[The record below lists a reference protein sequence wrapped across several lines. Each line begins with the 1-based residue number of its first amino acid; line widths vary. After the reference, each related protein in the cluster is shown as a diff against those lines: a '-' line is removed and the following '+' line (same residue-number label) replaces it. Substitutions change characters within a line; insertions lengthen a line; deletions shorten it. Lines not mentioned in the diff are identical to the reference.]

1 MGKQAA
7 IYIRISTQQQNTDR
21 QKQDLWAFAEK
32 EGYDIYEIYTDVVS
46 GFKKNED
53 MPDLERLKADSTK
66 NLFSVILFSEFTRL
80 SRTVTELNQS
90 IDFFREHD
98 IDLFFQKQNI
108 WVRKVGDLGT
118 DILIQVLGV
127 VASYEIELFAERST
141 SGKISALKNRG
152 INLGGL
158 PAFGYK
164 SEDRTKRLIIDP
176 DEVTTVERIFKMYSD
191 GLSAQKICDIL
202 NSENS
207 KSPYKKRIAE
217 SIERRNQKGFDEKDY
232 KRFDIESLVWT
243 AASLNKILKNRLYVG
258 ERNSTMH
265 KPDPTNTN
273 KIKKRNNREILE
285 IINITE
291 KSLRIIEDDLF
302 NDVQAKLKE
311 NYLIKN
317 TPTLH
322 PTLLKS
328 ILKCGCCGRNVVSTK
343 ANGAYRYM
351 CYGKIKD
358 TKTRN
363 INCTDSLEIAQYK
376 LDGLVV
382 QMILFRL
389 ADADR
394 ANKSTIRIEELTLQN
409 EQNGKIQSSKESELK
424 IESETWLKYF
434 EKSIR
439 FDIPENAI
447 QDRKNEYDTK
457 FQKLNQEIN
466 KLKSEKHN
474 SENTIKSI
482 KAMATSETLK
492 KQEETIR
499 ANKTLLKQLTDEY
512 LEKVSLYPIF
522 DKYSLVIINFKDGSE
537 SWGTIKSAKY
547 KNEEKWYDPMYCK
560 EPHYIYQFWNNDDKS
575 AEYIHENKT
584 VVFKGKTITT
594 WNSEKPIKRK
604 SSIEIIPI
612 KGKNPTFIMHRPD
625 INPTDANAKQ
635 ITIPD
640 PYVTIEAGTY
650 PVREFITLLKE
661 DNANG
666 DNNNADFPP
675 YDFHEDE
682 EGNEASKEKS
692 KQYRLD
698 NAIKRNARTN
708 ELRKNR
714 KMKNIK

>member
-32 EGYDIYEIYTDVVS
+32 EGFDICEIYTDVVS
-46 GFKKNED
+46 GFKKNEE

-90 IDFFREHD
+90 IDFFRKHNV
-98 IDLFFQKQNI
+98 DLYFQKQNR
-108 WVRKVGDLGT
+108 WVRKDDDLGT
-118 DILIQVLGV
+118 NILIQVLGV

-164 SEDRTKRLIIDP
+164 SEDKTKRLIIDP
-176 DEVTTVERIFKMYSD
+176 DEVSTVKRIFKMYSD

-217 SIERRNQKGFDEKDY
+217 SIERRNQKGYDEKNY
-232 KRFDIESLVWT
+232 KRFDVESLVWT
-243 AASLNKILKNRLYVG
+243 AASLNKILKNRLYIG

-265 KPDPTNTN
+265 KPDPTNTD
-273 KIKKRNNREILE
+273 KIKKRKNREILE
-285 IINITE
+285 IINITDE
-291 KSLRIIEDDLF
+291 NLKIIDENLF

-351 CYGKIKD
+351 CFGKIKD
-358 TKTRN
+358 IKTRI

-394 ANKSTIRIEELTLQN
+394 ANKSTIRIGELTLQN
-409 EQNGKIQSSKESELK
+409 EQNSKILFVKESELK
-424 IESETWLKYF
+424 NETETWLKYF
-434 EKSIR
+434 EKSVR
-439 FDIPENAI
+439 FDIPEDAI
-447 QDRKNEYDTK
+447 QVRKNEYDTK
-457 FQKLNQEIN
+457 SQKLNQDIN
-466 KLKSEKHN
+466 KLKVEIHN

-482 KAMATSETLK
+482 KAMATSDTLK
-492 KQEETIR
+492 QQEETIR

-512 LEKVSLYPIF
+512 IERVTLYPIF

-547 KNEEKWYDPMYCK
+547 KNEEIWFDPTYCK
-560 EPHYIYQFWNNDDKS
+560 VPHYIYQYWNNDDKS
-575 AEYIHENKT
+575 TEYIHENRT
-584 VVFKGKTITT
+584 VVFKGKTSTT
-594 WNSEKPIKRK
+594 WNYINPVEKKPSFEIIKRT
-604 SSIEIIPI
+604 
-612 KGKNPTFIMHRPD
+612 GKNPIIRILKSEMDFD
-625 INPTDANAKQ
+625 ESNSVE
-635 ITIPD
+635 ITTPD
-640 PYVTIEAGTY
+640 PYITIEAGTY
-650 PVREFITLLKE
+650 PIKDFITLLKE
-661 DNANG
+661 DNVKGYNSNG
-666 DNNNADFPP
+666 DFPP

-682 EGNEASKEKS
+682 DGYENSIEKA

-698 NAIKRNARTN
+698 NADKRNARN
-708 ELRKNR
+708 RELRNDRR
-714 KMKNIK
+714 KQNDK